1 MPNEGEGQDSFRGG
15 VRSGGISVVFLFLFV
30 TELCFFWCS
39 GLVLKFSKIS
49 NCVCF

>member
-30 TELCFFWCS
+30 TELCFF
-39 GLVLKFSKIS
+39 GV
-49 NCVCF
+49 VV